1 MAQVI
6 NTNSLSLI
14 TQNNINKNQSA
25 LSSSIERLSSGLR
38 INSAKDDAAG
48 QAIANRFTSNIK
60 GLTQAARNANDG
72 ISLAQTT
79 EGALSEINNN
89 LQRVRELTVQA
100 TTGTNSESDLSSIQD
115 EIKSRLS
122 EIDRVSGQTQ
132 FNGVNVLAKDG
143 TMKIQV
149 GANDGQTISIDLK
162 KIDSDTLGLNGFN
175 VNGSGTIANKAA
187 TISDLTAAKM
197 NAGTNTITTTNNALT
212 ASQAL
217 SQLKDG
223 DTVTIAADAA
233 QTKTTYTYNAAA
245 GNFSFTNSSNNT
257 SALAGTVAG
266 TLLPPAGQ
274 TSSGVYKA
282 ANGEVNFD
290 VDANGKITIGG
301 QDAFLTD
308 DGNLTTNDAG
318 GATAAS
324 LDGLFKKAGDG
335 ESIGFNKTASVTM
348 GGTTYNFKT
357 GANAAAAGANAGVS
371 FTDTASKE
379 TVLNKVATAKQ
390 AAVPAVDG
398 DTSATITYKSGV
410 QSYQAVFAAGD
421 GTASAKA
428 ANNAAIVGATAT
440 YTDSDG
446 EMTTVGSYT
455 TKYSIDANN
464 GKVTVDSGTG
474 TGKYAPKVG
483 AEVYVS
489 ANGTLTTESTSEGT
503 VTKDPLKAL
512 DAAISS
518 IDKFRSSLGAIQ
530 NRLDSA
536 VTNLNNTT
544 TNLSEAQSRIQDA
557 DYATE
562 VSNMSK
568 AQIIQQ
574 AGNSVL
580 AKANQVPQQ
589 VLSLLQG

>member
-72 ISLAQTT
+72 ISVAQTT

-89 LQRVRELTVQA
+89 LQRIRELTVQA
-100 TTGTNSESDLSSIQD
+100 STGTNSDSDLSSIQD
-115 EIKSRLS
+115 EIKSRLD

-143 TMKIQV
+143 SMKIQV
-149 GANDGQTISIDLK
+149 GANDGQTITIDLK
-162 KIDSDTLGLNGFN
+162 KIDSDTLGLSGFN
-175 VNGSGTIANKAA
+175 VTK
-187 TISDLTAAKM
+187 TP
-197 NAGTNTITTTNNALT
+197 TITTTAVTSGTPTYADSGT
-212 ASQAL
+212 AIQAVDVSSL
-217 SQLKDG
+217 LDG
-223 DTVTIAADAA
+223 AAADATSTVDLSTIKFDA
-233 QTKTTYTYNAAA
+233 TTNKYY
-245 GNFSFTNSSNNT
+245 
-257 SALAGTVAG
+257 GTVSAS
-266 TLLPPAGQ
+266 TN
-274 TSSGVYKA
+274 T
-282 ANGEVNFD
+282 AN
-290 VDANGKITIGG
+290 
-301 QDAFLTD
+301 
-308 DGNLTTNDAG
+308 
-318 GATAAS
+318 
-324 LDGLFKKAGDG
+324 
-335 ESIGFNKTASVTM
+335 
-348 GGTTYNFKT
+348 
-357 GANAAAAGANAGVS
+357 
-371 FTDTASKE
+371 
-379 TVLNKVATAKQ
+379 
-390 AAVPAVDG
+390 DG
-398 DTSATITYKSGV
+398 DYEITV
-410 QSYQAVFAAGD
+410 NTD
-421 GTASAKA
+421 GTASIAGGKVT
-428 ANNAAIVGATAT
+428 IPATAT
-440 YTDSDG
+440 AAVTEVQEDTSAIDTTTAAAALAAAGVTGADKTNVSLVKLTSTDSAGNATDAGYGLKAADG
-446 EMTTVGSYT
+446 KIYATDYDGTNAATFTAKTVSYT
-455 TKYSIDANN
+455 SAAGTAANAAVTLGGAD
-464 GKVTVDSGTG
+464 GKSEVVTIGTG
-474 TGKYAPKVG
+474 ADAKTYASADLNGADLKTGKTSSG
-483 AEVYVS
+483 AELKET
-489 ANGTLTTESTSEGT
+489 ATGTTA
-503 VTKDPLKAL
+503 DPLKAL
-512 DAAISS
+512 DAAIAQV
-518 IDKFRSSLGAIQ
+518 DKFRSSLGAVQ

>member
-100 TTGTNSESDLSSIQD
+100 TTGTNSDSDLSSIQD
-115 EIKSRLS
+115 EIKSRLD

-162 KIDSDTLGLNGFN
+162 KIDSSTLGLNGFN
-175 VNGSGTIANKAA
+175 VNGQGTIANKAA
-187 TISDLTAAKM
+187 TISDLAATGANVTNASAITVTTKFDALDAATAFSKL
-197 NAGTNTITTTNNALT
+197 N
-212 ASQAL
+212 
-217 SQLKDG
+217 DG
-223 DTVTIAADAA
+223 DTVVFGTGGTA
-233 QTKTTYTYNAAA
+233 QTYTYDAAA
-245 GNFSFTNSSNNT
+245 KDFSTTTKVATGATTTNLGDSLKAAT
-257 SALAGTVAG
+257 
-266 TLLPPAGQ
+266 GQ
-274 TSSGVYKA
+274 TVSGTYTSTTGKVSF
-282 ANGEVNFD
+282 ET
-290 VDANGKITIGG
+290 DASGNITIGG
-301 QDAFLTD
+301 QQAYISN
-308 DGNLTTNDAG
+308 GALTTNNPTGSTVAKMKSLFTAADGGTGGAAVAASTVDFGGKTYSFAG
-318 GATAAS
+318 GTGSVGGGVSYKDTISSDALLAQVKADATA
-324 LDGLFKKAGDG
+324 DDVK
-335 ESIGFNKTASVTM
+335 INFNNGPLSFTAS
-348 GGTTYNFKT
+348 F
-357 GANAAAAGANAGVS
+357 
-371 FTDTASKE
+371 
-379 TVLNKVATAKQ
+379 
-390 AAVPAVDG
+390 
-398 DTSATITYKSGV
+398 KSGV
-410 QSYQAVFAAGD
+410 SGAGS
-421 GTASAKA
+421 T
-428 ANNAAIVGATAT
+428 NAAYV
-440 YTDSDG
+440 DSDG
-446 EMTTVGSYT
+446 ALTTTASYD
-455 TKYSIDANN
+455 TKYSVDKDTGA
-464 GKVTVDSGTG
+464 VTVTGGSGA
-474 TGKYAPKVG
+474 GKYAANVG
-483 AEVYVS
+483 AQAYVS
-489 ANGTLTTESTSEGT
+489 ADGKLTTSTTSTGT
-503 VTKDPLKAL
+503 ATKNPLAAL